1 MRFFS
6 VKNAILAVCC
16 LALIGCGDSDSNSTE
31 SKQSS
36 YYTQLVEVMPVV
48 SSLESAKLKGDEN
61 KAKEAQS
68 KLQTLNIDEKISQ
81 DATAIALSCLMSW
94 HKT

>member
-1 MRFFS
+1 
-6 VKNAILAVCC
+6 
-16 LALIGCGDSDSNSTE
+16 
-31 SKQSS
+31 
-36 YYTQLVEVMPVV
+36 MPVV

-81 DATAIALSCLMSW
+81 DATAILQRAGQNGYSIILPDELAQDIKFILLWLPCHAVCIIWGLSPMPNILSLL
-94 HKT
+94 